1 MISSTD
7 NAKIKDIIK
16 LKTKKRF
23 RDEAGLFISEG
34 ETSVME
40 IPVELIDEIFVSEDY
55 KGSLPDITGEPMQV
69 SSKVFEKI
77 SDTVTPQG
85 ILATVKKKET
95 GTEEILTAENN
106 RPVLFLERLQD
117 PGNLGTIVRM
127 AEAAG
132 VAGIIMSAD
141 TADIYNPKTVRATMG
156 SLYRVPFSY
165 CGDFI
170 EELEK
175 AKKAGI
181 KVYATTPSDAKDL
194 YECDYT
200 KKSAFIIGNESAG
213 VSDKAAEIADERVKI
228 PMEGKVESLN
238 AAVAAALISFE
249 ARRQRT
255 VSGGLVN

>member
-23 RDEAGLFISEG
+23 RDEEGLFISEG

-40 IPVELIDEIFVSEDY
+40 IPPELIDEIFVSDGY
-55 KGSLPDITGEPMQV
+55 AGNIPDIPGKPVEV
-69 SSKVFEKI
+69 SSKVFEKM
-77 SDTVTPQG
+77 SDTVSPQG

-95 GTEEILTAENN
+95 GTEEILNTENN

-132 VAGIIMSAD
+132 VAGIIMSSD

-165 CGDFI
+165 CADII
-170 EELEK
+170 EEMEK

-181 KVYATTPSDAKDL
+181 KVYATTPSNAKDL
-194 YECDYT
+194 YACDYT

-213 VSDKAAEIADERVKI
+213 VSDAVAAVADERVKI
-228 PMEGKVESLN
+228 PMDGKVESLN
-238 AAVAAALISFE
+238 AAMAATIVCFE
-249 ARRQRT
+249 VKRQRDT
-255 VSGGLVN
+255 GTTAE

>member
-23 RDEAGLFISEG
+23 RDETGLFISEG

-40 IPVELIDEIFVSEDY
+40 IPEELIDEIFVSEDY
-55 KGSLPDITGEPMQV
+55 GGRVPEVSGEPVVV
-69 SSKVFEKI
+69 STRVFEKI

-95 GTEEILTAENN
+95 GTEEILATENK

-132 VAGIIMSAD
+132 VAGIIMSSD
-141 TADIYNPKTVRATMG
+141 TADICNPKTVRATMG

-165 CGDFI
+165 CEDI
-170 EELEK
+170 LVEIEK

-181 KVYATTPSDAKDL
+181 KVYATTPADAKDL

-213 VSDKAAEIADERVKI
+213 VSEAAAELAGERVKI

-238 AAVAAALISFE
+238 AAIAATLICFE

-255 VSGGLVN
+255 VSGCG

>member
-55 KGSLPDITGEPMQV
+55 KGSLP

-77 SDTVTPQG
+77 SDTATPQG

-249 ARRQRT
+249 VRRQRT
-255 VSGGLVN
+255 VSGGLIN

>member
-16 LKTKKRF
+16 LKAKKRF

-40 IPVELIDEIFVSEDY
+40 IPPELIDEIFVSDGY
-55 KGSLPDITGEPMQV
+55 AGNIPDIPGKPVEV
-69 SSKVFEKI
+69 SPKVFEKM
-77 SDTVTPQG
+77 SDTVSPQG
-85 ILATVKKKET
+85 ILATVKKKEI
-95 GTEEILTAENN
+95 GTEEILNTENN

-132 VAGIIMSAD
+132 VAGIIMSSD

-165 CGDFI
+165 CADII

-181 KVYATTPSDAKDL
+181 KVYATTPYDAKDL
-194 YECDYT
+194 YKCDYT

-213 VSDKAAEIADERVKI
+213 VSDAVVAVADERVKI

-238 AAVAAALISFE
+238 AAIAATLICFE
-249 ARRQRT
+249 ARRQRM
-255 VSGGLVN
+255 VSGGVD